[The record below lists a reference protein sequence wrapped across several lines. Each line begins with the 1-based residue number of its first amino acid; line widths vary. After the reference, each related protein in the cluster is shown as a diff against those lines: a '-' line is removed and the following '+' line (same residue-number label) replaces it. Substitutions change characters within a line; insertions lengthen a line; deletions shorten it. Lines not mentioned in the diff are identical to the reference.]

1 MLSLMVNILVSN
13 EYYECKMWLGF
24 ITCILVLFSVGSTK
38 KKIMGVKL
46 GQDTFGKL
54 LVTELG
60 LHAYFDS
67 P

>member
-24 ITCILVLFSVGSTK
+24 ITCILVLFSVASTK

-46 GQDTFGKL
+46 GQDTFGK
-54 LVTELG
+54 
-60 LHAYFDS
+60 
-67 P
+67 